1 MQAAVFAD
9 SFIRNEG
16 IMENIFDTILES
28 KTSILL
34 VEDNPA
40 QSKLLKRWIETAGD
54 FNITIVENGTLGLKS
69 IQEGSWDLV
78 ISDIHVPG
86 TNGLEITRMMKTE
99 NISTPILLVTAH
111 EGLGAANQ
119 ALRDMADAWLPKP
132 FSKAAILEKIM
143 ELLGLQKEKP
153 LTEAA

>member
-1 MQAAVFAD
+1 MTHAAFALA
-9 SFIRNEG
+9 ITRNEG
-16 IMENIFDTILES
+16 IMENIYDNILES

-40 QSKLLKRWIETAGD
+40 QSKLLKRWIETSGD
-54 FNITIVENGTLGLKS
+54 FNITIVENGTVGLKS

-86 TNGLEITRMMKTE
+86 INGLEITRAMKTE
-99 NISTPILLVTAH
+99 NIDTPILLVTAH

-132 FSKAAILEKIM
+132 FSKSDILGKIA
-143 ELLGLQKEKP
+143 ELLGLHKEKP